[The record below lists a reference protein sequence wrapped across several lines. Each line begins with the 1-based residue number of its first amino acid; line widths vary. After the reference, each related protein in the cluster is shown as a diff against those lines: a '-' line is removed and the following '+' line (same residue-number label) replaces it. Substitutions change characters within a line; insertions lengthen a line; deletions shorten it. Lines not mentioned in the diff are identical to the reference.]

1 MTKINKFPI
10 NKWTD
15 FKYNLDSKII
25 TENTIRL
32 SFNKF
37 RALKNGLFSTSLT
50 GIPLTLWL
58 IDFIRFP
65 Q

>member
-50 GIPLTLWL
+50 GIPLTL
-58 IDFIRFP
+58 
-65 Q
+65 